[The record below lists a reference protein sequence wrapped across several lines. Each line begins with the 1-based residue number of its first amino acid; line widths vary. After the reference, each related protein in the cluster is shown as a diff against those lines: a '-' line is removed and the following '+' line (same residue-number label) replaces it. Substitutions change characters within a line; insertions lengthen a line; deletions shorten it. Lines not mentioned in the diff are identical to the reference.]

1 MSLFSM
7 KKILTAYENIWLF
20 SLSEGIQVQVTKVNV
35 KYQVMETWLQ
45 NTVLLTNF
53 ANYAGRVINYQQ
65 NILTNVTK
73 RKKSSMRNYYF
84 NSN

>member
-1 MSLFSM
+1 
-7 KKILTAYENIWLF
+7 
-20 SLSEGIQVQVTKVNV
+20 
-35 KYQVMETWLQ
+35 METWLQ

-73 RKKSSMRNYYF
+73 RKRSFMRNYSYYF

>member
-1 MSLFSM
+1 M
-7 KKILTAYENIWLF
+7 KKILTAYKNIWLF

-35 KYQVMETWLQ
+35 KYQLMETWLQ

-73 RKKSSMRNYYF
+73 RKRSFMGNYSYYF

>member
-1 MSLFSM
+1 M
-7 KKILTAYENIWLF
+7 KKILPAYKNIWLF

-35 KYQVMETWLQ
+35 KYQLMETWLQ

-53 ANYAGRVINYQQ
+53 ANYEGRIINYQQ

-73 RKKSSMRNYYF
+73 RNRSFMRNYSYYF